1 MADSVAFNAWIP
13 CLVPVYHYRSS
24 VDSNIFAADKRFE
37 LYHHYLQY
45 FLNEI
50 VAVLSPFYHCFDAP
64 TWVWGWWLSGLRPGP
79 YLWSNHIKNKEITI
93 WLGTDATMLVTPQ
106 LPTPV
111 FVVRWYHSSSDLWA
125 PFQENESHGYNSAK
139 HVSHAPFWPCAA
151 PKQCVASGVWC
162 LYPCTL
168 LQTHC
173 SFLKTL

>member
-1 MADSVAFNAWIP
+1 MHGFHVWFKYTTTGQVWIATYLQQTKDLSFIIINHIIISMRLLLFYP
-13 CLVPVYHYRSS
+13 RFITVLMHQHGFEDGDWAVSDLVPIFEVTILKTKRS
-24 VDSNIFAADKRFE
+24 
-37 LYHHYLQY
+37 Q
-45 FLNEI
+45 
-50 VAVLSPFYHCFDAP
+50 FDWA
-64 TWVWGWWLSGLRPGP
+64 RMQQC
-79 YLWSNHIKNKEITI
+79 WSHRNYQPH
-93 WLGTDATMLVTPQ
+93 
-106 LPTPV
+106 V